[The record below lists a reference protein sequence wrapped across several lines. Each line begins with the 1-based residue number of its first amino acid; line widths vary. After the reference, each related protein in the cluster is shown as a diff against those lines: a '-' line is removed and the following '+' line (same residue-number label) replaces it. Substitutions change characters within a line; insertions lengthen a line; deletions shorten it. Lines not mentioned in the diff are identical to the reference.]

1 MQQRLFQGCG
11 TAMFTPFKDDKVD
24 IETFAANVE
33 RQVKAGMD
41 FLVPLGTTGETPTLS
56 DAEKRLVLETARAH
70 AGGRKIVVGVGTNS
84 VPGTLANIRLLPE
97 ADAFLV
103 VAPYYNKPPQRGLY
117 EYFRTVAG
125 ETDKPV
131 ILYNVPSR
139 TGCNI
144 EAETT
149 LRLAHDVPNIVGVK
163 EASGKIDQ
171 IFAIL
176 KDRPADFS
184 VLSGNDDDT
193 LKLMKEGADGVISVA
208 SNVAPAEMVQ
218 FVHAAFA
225 KDWATAEALDARLG
239 DLFRNLFIEPNPIPG
254 KAAMSRLGLM
264 ENTLRLPLV
273 PATQATEDIMKQTL
287 EALWKK

>member
-1 MQQRLFQGCG
+1 
-11 TAMFTPFKDDKVD
+11 MFTPFKGDKVD

-56 DAEKRLVLETARAH
+56 DAEKRLVLETAKAH
-70 AGGRKIVVGVGTNS
+70 AGGRKIIVGVGTNS

-97 ADAFLV
+97 ADAFLI

-171 IFAIL
+171 ILAIL
-176 KDRPADFS
+176 RDRPEDFT

-193 LKLMKEGADGVISVA
+193 LKIMKAGADGVISVA

-218 FVHAAFA
+218 FVHAALKGQA
-225 KDWATAEALDARLG
+225 GTPEAWQEAEALEARLG
-239 DLFRNLFIEPNPIPG
+239 DLFRNLFFEPNPIPG
-254 KAAMSRLGLM
+254 KAAMALLGLM

-273 PATQATEDIMKQTL
+273 PATEATQTLMQQTL
-287 EALWKK
+287 EALFKK